1 MQSQPDFSYDQL
13 SDIISK
19 SYQQLYSNLGRC
31 NILIIGKTGVGK
43 SPLINAAFREPLAK
57 TGVGKPVT
65 QDIRQHS
72 KDGFPITVY
81 DTPGLENNGQQLERI
96 TQYLSNL
103 IENKLFNVSE
113 QIHIIWYCINH
124 NSNRLED
131 REKKWINDLSSDYNI
146 PVILVVTE
154 TYDIPEDSEFIAELR
169 SSNLQVRQIIPIL
182 ANPKKFSSFTLPQQG
197 LDTLVDVTMD
207 LLPEAARNAF
217 ANATK
222 SIQLKARN
230 ASRYLAGYVSGSAG
244 VGASPIPFSDAP
256 LLLKTQIVM
265 ITQITVIFGVDK
277 GFISTII
284 SSIAGGVGA
293 TLIGRSVVSNL
304 VKMIPG
310 IGTVVGAVISGGTA
324 WKLTLALGLA
334 YIETLKL
341 YLKNQLKGQEMS
353 GQEVSKL
360 VIEQYKQYVKKGDL
374 KVILEESMRD
384 DVWELPDEL
393 RGEMLIQNTA
403 SETESSENASNNTV
417 KSDIQAPLL
426 HTSEDLQNIEGA
438 DLSIEAPKIQ
448 ALAFLLYQ
456 KLMEASNQK
465 FTFLLIGRT
474 GVGKS
479 STINSLMAQNIASVG
494 EFEPE
499 TFEIKYFELSA
510 CGVPF
515 RIIDTPGL
523 CDDLT
528 ESGNDQKY
536 LDKIKDEIKEVD
548 CIFFVSK
555 LNETR
560 VTGDEKRA
568 IKLIDEAL
576 GSQIWKHTVIVF
588 TFADAVKPE
597 KYAITLS
604 KRTELIQKEIAN
616 YAEEKVA
623 NTVPSVAVDN
633 NSPITPDGKPW
644 LGNLYTIVFKTMD
657 ENSTLSFSMATA
669 SRLQNQE
676 QLGQSVNFSDIKAT
690 DESNILLDEE
700 QHNQVKTKWFDVIG
714 KTLNLV
720 GEAARVV
727 PLVIQASE
735 DLVRVAPKVFSVA
748 KKLVPAINKFI
759 TIFVKR

>member
-1 MQSQPDFSYDQL
+1 
-13 SDIISK
+13 
-19 SYQQLYSNLGRC
+19 
-31 NILIIGKTGVGK
+31 
-43 SPLINAAFREPLAK
+43 
-57 TGVGKPVT
+57 
-65 QDIRQHS
+65 
-72 KDGFPITVY
+72 
-81 DTPGLENNGQQLERI
+81 
-96 TQYLSNL
+96 
-103 IENKLFNVSE
+103 
-113 QIHIIWYCINH
+113 
-124 NSNRLED
+124 
-131 REKKWINDLSSDYNI
+131 
-146 PVILVVTE
+146 
-154 TYDIPEDSEFIAELR
+154 
-169 SSNLQVRQIIPIL
+169 
-182 ANPKKFSSFTLPQQG
+182 
-197 LDTLVDVTMD
+197 
-207 LLPEAARNAF
+207 
-217 ANATK
+217 
-222 SIQLKARN
+222 
-230 ASRYLAGYVSGSAG
+230 
-244 VGASPIPFSDAP
+244 
-256 LLLKTQIVM
+256 M
-265 ITQITVIFGVDK
+265 ITQITVIFGVEE
-277 GFISTII
+277 GLIATII

-310 IGTVVGAVISGGTA
+310 IGTVVGAVISGETA
-324 WKLTLALGLA
+324 WILTLALGLA
-334 YIETLKL
+334 YIETLEL
-341 YLKNQLKGQEMS
+341 YLKNQLEGLEMS
-353 GQEVSKL
+353 GSEVSKL
-360 VIEQYKQYVKKGDL
+360 VIEQYKKYVKKGDL
-374 KVILEESMRD
+374 KAILEKSMRD
-384 DVWELPDEL
+384 DVGQLPDEL
-393 RGEMLIQNTA
+393 HGEMLIQNTA
-403 SETESSENASNNTV
+403 RETESSENASNNTV

-426 HTSEDLQNIEGA
+426 PTSEDLQNIEGA

-448 ALAFLLYQ
+448 NLAYKLYQ

-588 TFADAVKPE
+588 TFADLVKLE

-644 LGNLYTIVFKTMD
+644 LGNLYTIVFETMN

-669 SRLQNQE
+669 FRLQNQE
-676 QLGQSVNFSDIKAT
+676 QVAQSANFSDINAT
-690 DESNILLDEE
+690 DKSNILLDEE
-700 QHNQVKTKWFDVIG
+700 QHNKVKKKWFDIIG

-720 GEAARVV
+720 GEAARLV

-735 DLVRVAPKVFSVA
+735 QVITASKKAVPVVKKVFS
-748 KKLVPAINKFI
+748 AINKIRPLFG
-759 TIFVKR
+759 KK